1 MSTQSDDSLKRSNWI
16 TDSAVKR
23 CFDVVASLFGLIALF
38 PILILVAFLVKITSS
53 GPILFRQQRVG
64 RHGKHFELLKFRTMI
79 NGAEA
84 LGRETSGTNDP
95 RITQIGA
102 WLRRV
107 KLDEMPQ
114 LINVFIGDMSLVG
127 PRPEIPFYAENYG
140 KEDQIVLQLRPGITD
155 LATLEMTDLDLIMQT
170 RGEMTPAEFY
180 LCTVQ
185 PRKLKLQ
192 RKYVLNRSFFG
203 DILIIIRTLLKIW
216 K

>member
-1 MSTQSDDSLKRSNWI
+1 
-16 TDSAVKR
+16 
-23 CFDVVASLFGLIALF
+23 
-38 PILILVAFLVKITSS
+38 
-53 GPILFRQQRVG
+53 
-64 RHGKHFELLKFRTMI
+64 
-79 NGAEA
+79 
-84 LGRETSGTNDP
+84 
-95 RITQIGA
+95 
-102 WLRRV
+102 
-107 KLDEMPQ
+107 MPQ

>member
-1 MSTQSDDSLKRSNWI
+1 MSTQSDEYLKGNKRVGN
-16 TDSAVKR
+16 SAAKR

-38 PILILVAFLVKITSS
+38 PIIILVAIVVKISSS

-64 RHGKHFELLKFRTMI
+64 RHRKHFELFKFRTMI

-95 RITQIGA
+95 RITQIGV
-102 WLRRV
+102 WLRRT
-107 KLDEMPQ
+107 KLDEIPQ
-114 LINVFIGDMSLVG
+114 LINVFIGDMSFVG
-127 PRPEIPFYAENYG
+127 PRPEIPFYAENYK
-140 KEDQIVLQLRPGITD
+140 KEDQIVLELRPGITD
-155 LATLEMTDLDLIMQT
+155 LATLEMTDLDSIMQT
-170 RGEMTPAEFY
+170 RGEMSPADFY

-192 RKYVLNRSFFG
+192 LAYVLNRSFFG
-203 DILIIIRTLLKIW
+203 DISIIIRTLLKIW